1 MRILAV
7 VLSCMKHH
15 KLWKHIAARMDKD
28 ILIFVGGSESTHFDE
43 PNKILYL
50 KCGDTYDRLPE
61 KIICMIHT
69 ILNMDCFSDVTHI
82 IKIDDYDTM
91 WDKSHIDN
99 LYTIAELKTYHYI
112 GQTKHL
118 IEHKFNGTYHY
129 NKVRP
134 SSYWFRRPYVGGNI
148 VEYLLGGD
156 TYILSRHAM
165 ILINNTYNTSHI
177 ETIYKTHI
185 YEDLMIGQILAK
197 HDIFPIVINYK
208 IKCDILAIKNRRF
221 LERNYLTFLA
231 SCDIN

>member
-7 VLSCMKHH
+7 ILSCMKNNR
-15 KLWKHIAARMDKD
+15 LWRNIAARMDKD
-28 ILIFVGGSESTHFDE
+28 IVIFVGGAESTHFDE
-43 PNKILYL
+43 LNKVLYL
-50 KCGDTYDRLPE
+50 KCRDTYDGLPE
-61 KIICMIHT
+61 KMISMIDT

-99 LYTIAELKTYHYI
+99 LYTIAELKTHHYI

-118 IEHKFNGTYHY
+118 ITHKFNGQYHY
-129 NKVRP
+129 NKVLSP
-134 SSYWFRRPYVGGNI
+134 CYWFKRPYISDNI

-165 ILINNTYNTSHI
+165 ILINNTYNTTNI
-177 ETIYKTHI
+177 ETIYKKEI

-197 HDIFPIVINYK
+197 HNIFPIVINYK
-208 IKCDILAIKNRRF
+208 IKCDIFSIANRARLKLKN
-221 LERNYLTFLA
+221 
-231 SCDIN
+231 